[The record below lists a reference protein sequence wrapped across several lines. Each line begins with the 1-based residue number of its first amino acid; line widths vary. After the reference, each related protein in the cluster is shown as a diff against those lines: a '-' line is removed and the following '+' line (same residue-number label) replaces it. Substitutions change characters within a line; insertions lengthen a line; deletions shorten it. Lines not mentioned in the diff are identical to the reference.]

1 MRANRRTPRIN
12 RAHLVGL
19 GFESRPCGQLI
30 LRKFFPY
37 SAATLSADLNVFH
50 SLCDTLWKIM
60 LPLETVTI
68 FSWNSVVIWAM
79 NQTDVH
85 RPTKFPRIICTMSSD
100 RCPPPHKIPPYHL
113 HYVTDV
119 HRPQKFSR
127 IICTISSDRCPP
139 PHKIPSYHRHYII
152 RQISTAPQNS
162 PLSSALYHQTD
173 IHRPTKYPR
182 IICTISSDRCPPPHK
197 IPPYH
202 LHYIIRQM
210 STAPQNSP
218 VSSALYHQTC
228 PPPHKILLYHLHY
241 IIRQMSTAP
250 QNSPVS
256 SALYHQTDI
265 HRPTKF
271 PRIICTISSDRCPP
285 PHKIPPYHLHYII
298 RQISTAPQNFPVSS
312 ALYHQTD
319 IHRPTKF
326 PRIICT
332 ISSHEC
338 TVRQE
343 PDLWEKNP
351 VFSVDWVQVYIRMG
365 DTWSGWQD
373 NGNIM
378 DPGPNIHHIAAFRS
392 YRPTEDQ
399 IPISWT
405 TYMRVLN
412 CVLLCPPYNSD
423 SWNRNFHC
431 VFYSKYSV
439 FNP

>member
-85 RPTKFPRIICTMSSD
+85 RPTKFPRIICTMS
-100 RCPPPHKIPPYHL
+100 
-113 HYVTDV
+113 
-119 HRPQKFSR
+119 
-127 IICTISSDRCPP
+127 
-139 PHKIPSYHRHYII
+139 
-152 RQISTAPQNS
+152 
-162 PLSSALYHQTD
+162 
-173 IHRPTKYPR
+173 
-182 IICTISSDRCPPPHK
+182 
-197 IPPYH
+197 
-202 LHYIIRQM
+202 QM
-210 STAPQNSP
+210 STAPKNS
-218 VSSALYHQTC
+218 
-228 PPPHKILLYHLHY
+228 
-241 IIRQMSTAP
+241 R
-250 QNSPVS
+250 
-256 SALYHQTDI
+256 
-265 HRPTKF
+265 
-271 PRIICTISSDRCPP
+271 
-285 PHKIPPYHLHYII
+285 
-298 RQISTAPQNFPVSS
+298 VSS